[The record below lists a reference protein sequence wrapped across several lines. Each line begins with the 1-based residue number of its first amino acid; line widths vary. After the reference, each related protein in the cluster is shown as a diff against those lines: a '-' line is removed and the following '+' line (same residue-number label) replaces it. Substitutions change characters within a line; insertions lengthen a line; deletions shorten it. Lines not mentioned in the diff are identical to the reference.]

1 MAERRTHFR
10 TCHLCEAMC
19 GIAVEVDGDKILSIR
34 GDDADP
40 FSQGH
45 ICPKAP
51 ALADVH
57 NDPDRLRRPLLR
69 KGDGFVEI
77 GWDEAL
83 AEAAARLHE
92 VQTRHGRNAV
102 ATYLGNPS
110 VHNHGP
116 ALFGPMLVRALHTRN
131 RYSATSVDQLPHQ
144 LAAYFMLGHQFLFP
158 VPDIDRT
165 RHMVIF
171 GGNPL
176 ASMGS
181 LMTAPGVKARLEAIQ
196 ARGGRVVVVDP
207 RRTETADIADE
218 HVFVRPGTDAILLL
232 SLLHVILSERSP
244 RLGRLAPLVRG
255 LDRVKDIAADYDPA
269 RAAGPTGVP
278 ADTIR
283 RLALEIYDVEPAVCY
298 GRVGTSTQAFGALCQ
313 WLINT
318 INVVTGNFDNPGGV
332 MFTTPAV
339 DALAAAAGLGIG
351 RGSYG
356 RWKSRVRGFPEAGGE
371 LPVATLAEDILT
383 PGDGQIRALVTI
395 AGNPVLST
403 PNGVQMDRA
412 LGSLDFLLSIDPYV
426 NETTRHAHL
435 ILPPV
440 SPLERSHYDA
450 ALHVVAVR
458 NTAKWSPALFDAPA
472 GTLPDWEILLGIKS
486 RLDALRGGSLRD
498 RATNALLRRLGPDGL
513 VNLSL
518 RLGPYGL
525 RKGPGG
531 LSLSRLRREPHGVDL
546 GPLEPRLPGRL
557 PRDHK
562 FIDLAPD
569 KLVADVARLRAAVA
583 GPGSNGK
590 LLLVGRRHLR
600 SNNSWMHN
608 VPKLVAGKPRCTLLL
623 HPTDAERLGLRD
635 ADVALVTSRVGSV
648 RVPVEVS
655 DHIMPGVVSLP
666 HGFGHG
672 RTGVRLS
679 VAVRPENAGVSVND
693 LTDDRFVDELAG
705 TAALSGVPVDVARA

>member
-1 MAERRTHFR
+1 MPERRTHFR

-19 GIAVEVDGDKILSIR
+19 GIAIEVEGSEILSIR

-40 FSQGH
+40 FSKGH

-51 ALADVH
+51 ALADIH
-57 NDPDRLRRPLLR
+57 KDPDRLRRPLKR
-69 KGDGFVEI
+69 QGDGFVEI

-83 AEAAARLHE
+83 DLAAARLHD
-92 VQTRHGRNAV
+92 VQTRHGRSAV

-116 ALFGPMLVRALHTRN
+116 ALFAPMLVKALRTKN

-144 LAAYFMLGHQFLFP
+144 LVAYFMLGHQFLFQ

-196 ARGGRVVVVDP
+196 ARGGKIVVVDP
-207 RRTETADIADE
+207 RRTETAELADE
-218 HVFVRPGTDAILLL
+218 HVFVRPGTDAILLF
-232 SLLHVILSERSP
+232 SIVHVLLRERTP
-244 RLGRLAPLVRG
+244 RLGHIAPLVRG
-255 LDRVKDIAADYDPA
+255 LERVKELAMDYAPA
-269 RAAGPTGVP
+269 RAEGPTGVP

-283 RLALEIYDVEPAVCY
+283 RLALELYDTQPAVAY
-298 GRVGTSTQAFGALCQ
+298 GRIGTSTQAFGAQCQ
-313 WLINT
+313 WLIST
-318 INVVTGNFDNPGGV
+318 INVVTGNFDSPGGV

-339 DALAAAAGLGIG
+339 DALKAAAGLGIG

-383 PGDGQIRALVTI
+383 PGEGQIRALVTI

-403 PNGVQMDRA
+403 PNGTQMDRA
-412 LGSLDFLLSIDPYV
+412 LASLDFVLAIDPFL

-472 GTLPDWEILLGIKS
+472 GTMPDWEIILGIKS
-486 RLDALRGGSLRD
+486 RLDGLRGGRLRD
-498 RATNALLRRLGPDGL
+498 RAANALLRRLGPDGL
-513 VNLSL
+513 VDVGL

-525 RKGPGG
+525 RKGRAG
-531 LSLSRLRREPHGVDL
+531 LSLSRLAREPHGVDL
-546 GPLEPRLPGRL
+546 GPLERRMPGRL
-557 PRDHK
+557 PADHK
-562 FIDLAPD
+562 YIDLAPA
-569 KLVADVARLRAAVA
+569 KLVADVVRLRA
-583 GPGSNGK
+583 SIDTKTDDGK

-608 VPKLVAGKPRCTLLL
+608 SAKLMAGKPRCTLLV
-623 HPTDAERLGLRD
+623 HPTDAARLGL
-635 ADVALVTSRVGSV
+635 ADTDLAQVTSRVGSV
-648 RVPVEVS
+648 RVPVEVTG
-655 DHIMPGVVSLP
+655 DIMQGVVSLP

-672 RTGVRLS
+672 RKGVRLS
-679 VAVRPENAGVSVND
+679 VAARSENAGVSAND
-693 LTDDRFVDELAG
+693 LTDDKLIDELSG
-705 TAALSGVPVDVARA
+705 NAALSGVPVEVARA